1 MIIKLLI
8 KHLEKGSKAKQRHLN
23 NIKAK
28 DERFVNDPYEI
39 RNLRFMPQ
47 DEGKTFTKT
56 TNLKREENGRLWV
69 AGNKSNYTNII
80 QRVTTFTV
88 LNGRA
93 VLISSQD
100 LKEYVPPSKL
110 K

>member
-1 MIIKLLI
+1 MIIELLI
-8 KHLEKGSKAKQRHLN
+8 EHLEKRSKAKQRHLS
-23 NIKAK
+23 NIKAR

-39 RNLRFMPQ
+39 RNLRFLPQ
-47 DEGKTFTKT
+47 DEGKIFTRTF
-56 TNLKREENGRLWV
+56 NVKREENGRLWA

-88 LNGRA
+88 LNRRA